1 MDTRRVTLV
10 VLGLMFS
17 SAIVLSQVPSNVEIR
32 NILADRIGD
41 EKAGL
46 AIVVGVIDA
55 NGRRVVAYG
64 SLANGDNRRLDGD
77 TVFEIG
83 SMTKVFTSLAMID
96 MARRGEVA
104 VTDPVAKYLPT
115 SVKVPERNGRKI
127 TLADLSTHSSG
138 LPRMPTNFAP
148 KDAANPYVD
157 YTVEQLYDFLSGYKL
172 ERDIGSE
179 YEYSNL
185 GAGLLGHALALRAGM
200 SYESLVRSRICDPL
214 GMTDTRMTLTS
225 GMKTRLAVGHNNAL
239 TPVANWDI
247 PTLAGAGA
255 FRSTANDMLKFLAAA
270 LGFVEAP
277 IAPAMADAVSIRRPG
292 ENPETQMAYGWE
304 VRTKDASSIIWK
316 GGATGGYRTYMGYD
330 PKARVGV
337 VVLSNMLRAAMDE
350 IGPHLLNASNPL
362 SKMGPLAHPEITLD
376 PKTFDRYVGTYQ
388 FDPNESVT
396 VSRDE
401 GHFYAQLTGQRKL
414 EVFAETNRKFF
425 YKVVDAELEFEVDSR
440 GAATQVTLH
449 QNGRNH
455 IAKRLSEAR

>member
-1 MDTRRVTLV
+1 M
-10 VLGLMFS
+10 G
-17 SAIVLSQVPSNVEIR
+17 
-32 NILADRIGD
+32 
-41 EKAGL
+41 
-46 AIVVGVIDA
+46 
-55 NGRRVVAYG
+55 
-64 SLANGDNRRLDGD
+64 
-77 TVFEIG
+77 
-83 SMTKVFTSLAMID
+83 
-96 MARRGEVA
+96 
-104 VTDPVAKYLPT
+104 
-115 SVKVPERNGRKI
+115 
-127 TLADLSTHSSG
+127 
-138 LPRMPTNFAP
+138 
-148 KDAANPYVD
+148 
-157 YTVEQLYDFLSGYKL
+157 
-172 ERDIGSE
+172 
-179 YEYSNL
+179 
-185 GAGLLGHALALRAGM
+185 
-200 SYESLVRSRICDPL
+200 DPL

-376 PKTFDRYVGTYQ
+376 PKIFDRYVGTYQ

>member
-1 MDTRRVTLV
+1 MVTRRVTLV
-10 VLGLMFS
+10 VFVLIFS

-64 SLANGDNRRLDGD
+64 SLAKGDNRRLDGD

-83 SMTKVFTSLAMID
+83 SMTKVFTSLAMMD
-96 MARRGEVA
+96 MTRRGEVA

-138 LPRMPTNFAP
+138 LPRMPANFAP

-157 YTVEQLYDFLSGYKL
+157 YTVEQLYDFLSGFKL
-172 ERDIGSE
+172 VRDIGSE

-185 GAGLLGHALALRAGM
+185 GAGLLGHALALRASM

-225 GMKTRLAVGHNNAL
+225 GMKARLAVGHNNAL
-239 TPVANWDI
+239 APVANWDI

-270 LGFVEAP
+270 LGFVETP
-277 IAPAMADAVSIRRPG
+277 LAPAMADAVSIRRPG
-292 ENPETQMAYGWE
+292 ENLETQMAYGWE
-304 VRTKDASSIIWK
+304 VRTKDGSSIIWK

-337 VVLSNMLRAAMDE
+337 VVLSNMLRAAIDE
-350 IGPHLLNASNPL
+350 IGPHLLNASYPL
-362 SKMGPLAHPEITLD
+362 SKIGPLAHPEITLD
-376 PKTFDRYVGTYQ
+376 PKVFDRYVGTYQ
-388 FDPNESVT
+388 FDPNESIT
-396 VSRDE
+396 MSRDGE
-401 GHFYAQLTGQRKL
+401 HFYAQLTGQRKL
-414 EVFAETNRKFF
+414 EVFADTDRKFF
-425 YKVVDAELEFEVDSR
+425 YKAVDAELEFEVHSQA
-440 GAATQVTLH
+440 AATQVTLH
-449 QNGRNH
+449 QNGRDH